1 MNKFIKLVSGFVLFS
16 LVLIAAGCES
26 QYLGGDRNTKW
37 KKDLSYMQKALPKK
51 HVNLFF
57 KINGKKFNSE
67 IDTLKNSVDNLN
79 DDEIAADIYKLAA
92 SIGDSHTSAYRETS
106 NVYPIEFYY
115 FKEGIYVINTT
126 NEYKKALYAKLIKI
140 NGKDIK
146 NVQEA
151 ILPLIVNDN
160 EGMIKKSVPK
170 YLSNSAILHGIRV
183 TTNANKATFT
193 FEDSN
198 RKTFDLNVNSIDK
211 HKIGEKFI
219 INEKYNSS
227 YPLYMQKN
235 NLNYWYKYLS
245 DEKTLYFKYNKC
257 QSDEDSDKSIEDFIS
272 QMLNFMNTHDTNK
285 FVIDMRD
292 NSGGSDKYMK
302 PIIDWLKNK
311 KLNDKNH
318 LFVIVGRNTFSAAIV
333 DTMLLKKDTK
343 ANFVGETT
351 SGKSNHY
358 GAVKEFELP
367 NSKMEISYSTQ
378 FNKSSND
385 NSSTFTPDKI
395 IELSIK
401 DYINKKDPVLNYILK
416 F

>member
-1 MNKFIKLVSGFVLFS
+1 MNKFIKLVFGFVLFS
-16 LVLIAAGCES
+16 FAIVTGGCES

-37 KKDLSYMQKALPKK
+37 EKDLSYMQKALPKK

-57 KINGKKFNSE
+57 KTNEEKFNDE
-67 IDTLKNSVDNLN
+67 INTLKNSVDNLN
-79 DDEIAADIYKLAA
+79 DDEIAAGIYKVTA
-92 SIGDSHTSAYRETS
+92 SIGDSHTYAYRETL
-106 NVYPIEFYY
+106 NTYPMEFYY
-115 FKEGIYVINTT
+115 FKEGIYVVNTT

-160 EGMIKKSVPK
+160 EAMIKKNIPK
-170 YLSNSAILHGIRV
+170 YLSNPEILHGIKV

-193 FEDSN
+193 FEDNNGKS
-198 RKTFDLNVNSIDK
+198 FDLNVSPMDK
-211 HKIGEKFI
+211 HKIGQKFI
-219 INEKYNSS
+219 INEKYDTS
-227 YPLYMQKN
+227 YPLYMQKS

-245 DEKTLYFKYNKC
+245 DEKTVYFKYNKC
-257 QSDEDSDKSIEDFIS
+257 QSDEDSGKSIEDFIA
-272 QMLNFMNTHDTNK
+272 QMLNFMNTHNTNK

-292 NSGGSDKYMK
+292 NSGGSDKYIQ

-311 KLNDKNH
+311 KLNNKNH
-318 LFVIVGRNTFSAAIV
+318 IFVIVGRNTFSSAIV
-333 DTMLLKKDTK
+333 DAVLLKKDTN
-343 ANFVGETT
+343 ATFVGETT
-351 SGKSNHY
+351 SGKPNHY

-367 NSKMEISYSTQ
+367 NSKMKINYSTQ

-401 DYINKKDPVLNYILK
+401 DYTNKTDPVLNYILK